1 VRLAC
6 YNPNGLSELDAILR
20 EHWARA
26 RARWPDIVL
35 SEADYLPHAGTHV
48 GKNLDGA
55 AKLHLED
62 LFLACAC
69 ARRDAAALR
78 VFEDDVLPAADAA
91 VRSLDGADGF
101 VDEVRQR
108 VRTKLLVA
116 DGERAPR
123 IAEYAG
129 RGALVAWVTVA
140 SVRTGLSLLRETK
153 RAEKYAGDAWAE
165 VLALPET
172 GDIEVEYLKQ
182 RYRQDFAAG
191 FTDACAKLPARDR
204 TILRMHFVD
213 GLNIDQIG
221 QIYGVHRA
229 TIARWIAKSRVALL
243 EGTRTYLV
251 THLALQPAEFSSF
264 DRLIRSQLDVS
275 LGGLFGSDDE
285 LEPD

>member
-1 VRLAC
+1 LTD
-6 YNPNGLSELDAILR
+6 EDAILR

-26 RARWPDIVL
+26 RARWPDIEL
-35 SEADYLPHAGTHV
+35 DEADYVAHARGHAG
-48 GKNLDGA
+48 GRADGPT
-55 AKLHLED
+55 KLHLED

-69 ARRDAAALR
+69 ARRDEPALR
-78 VFEDDVLPAADAA
+78 IFEATVLPAADAA
-91 VRSLDGADGF
+91 VRSLDGGEGF

-108 VRTKLLVA
+108 LRTKLLV
-116 DGERAPR
+116 GESDQLAK

-153 RAEKYAGDAWAE
+153 RADKYAGDAWAE
-165 VLALPET
+165 ILALPDT
-172 GDIEVEYLKQ
+172 GDIEVEYLKG

-204 TILRMHFVD
+204 TILRMHFMD

-229 TIARWIAKSRVALL
+229 TVARWIAKSRSALF

-251 THLALQPAEFSSF
+251 QHLALQPAEFSSF
-264 DRLIRSQLDVS
+264 DRLVRSQLDVS

-285 LEPD
+285 LAPD

>member
-1 VRLAC
+1 M
-6 YNPNGLSELDAILR
+6 G
-20 EHWARA
+20 EHYARA
-26 RARWPDIVL
+26 RARWPDIEL
-35 SEADYLPHAGTHV
+35 AEDDYVAHARVHV
-48 GKNLDGA
+48 GQRPDGA
-55 AKLHLED
+55 AKLHLVD

-69 ARRDAAALR
+69 ARRDEHALR
-78 VFEDDVLPAADAA
+78 VFEDTVLPAADAA

-108 VRTKLLVA
+108 VRTKLLVGDA
-116 DGERAPR
+116 EQSPK

-165 VLALPET
+165 ILALPDT
-172 GDIEVEYLKQ
+172 GDMEVEYLKG

-191 FTDACAKLPARDR
+191 FTDACSKLPARDR

-229 TIARWIAKSRVALL
+229 TVARWIAKSRLALL

-251 THLALQPAEFSSF
+251 QHLALQPAEFSSF

-275 LGGLFGSDDE
+275 LGGLFGPDDE
-285 LEPD
+285 LDDA

>member
-1 VRLAC
+1 M
-6 YNPNGLSELDAILR
+6 R
-20 EHWARA
+20 EHWACA
-26 RARWPDIVL
+26 RARWPDIEL
-35 SEADYLPHAGTHV
+35 AEADYVAHARGHAGARA
-48 GKNLDGA
+48 DGA

-69 ARRDAAALR
+69 ARRDEHALR
-78 VFEDDVLPAADAA
+78 TFESTVLPAADAA
-91 VRSLDGADGF
+91 VRSLDGGEGF

-108 VRTKLLVA
+108 LRTKLLV
-116 DGERAPR
+116 GEGDQLAK

-165 VLALPET
+165 ILTLPDT
-172 GDIEVEYLKQ
+172 GDMEVEYLKS
-182 RYRQDFAAG
+182 RHRQDFAAG

-204 TILRMHFVD
+204 TILRMHFMD

-221 QIYGVHRA
+221 QIYVVHRA
-229 TIARWIAKSRVALL
+229 TVARWIAKSRLSLL

-251 THLALQPAEFSSF
+251 QHLALQPAEFSSF
-264 DRLIRSQLDVS
+264 DRLVRSQLDVS
-275 LGGLFGSDDE
+275 LGGLFGSEDVP
-285 LEPD
+285 EPD

>member
-1 VRLAC
+1 M
-6 YNPNGLSELDAILR
+6 LDRVLTEQDATLR

-26 RARWPDIVL
+26 RARWPDIAL
-35 SEADYLPHAGTHV
+35 DEAAYLEHARVHV
-48 GKNLDGA
+48 GERPDGA

-69 ARRDAAALR
+69 ARRDEQALR
-78 VFEDDVLPAADAA
+78 VFEETVLPAADAA
-91 VRSLDGADGF
+91 VRSLDNGDGF

-116 DGERAPR
+116 DGDQSPK
-123 IAEYAG
+123 IVEYAG

-140 SVRTGLSLLRETK
+140 SVRTGLSLLREQK
-153 RAEKYAGDAWAE
+153 RADKYAGDAWAE
-165 VLALPET
+165 ILALPDT
-172 GDIEVEYLKQ
+172 GDMEVEYLKG

-229 TIARWIAKSRVALL
+229 TVARWIAKSRLALL

-251 THLALQPAEFSSF
+251 QHLALQPAEFSSF
-264 DRLIRSQLDVS
+264 DRLVRSQLDVS
-275 LGGLFGSDDE
+275 LGGLFGPDDDIE
-285 LEPD
+285 